1 MPNITKSRIR
11 PVTRDRDIRA
21 ALIPSLR
28 EKYIYSSQDLVIEEF
43 GCNSARVDV
52 AVVNGVLHGFEIKS
66 DSDSTYRLQDQ
77 LQAYAGVF
85 DFITVVTGKRLLH
98 AVRSMA
104 PKHCG
109 LVLAEY
115 VDGQVRLIEK
125 RKAQK
130 NPNQRAMDIA
140 RMMWRDEALH
150 VLRSRGYKCV
160 NTRSSAN
167 EIWAAAAAHIKI
179 PALANELR
187 SAIKLRGGSESAMR
201 SKPSDGSCT
210 IGSTALLDHYSE
222 NLAQLLSV
230 LSPDRLD

>member
-1 MPNITKSRIR
+1 MNARTK

-21 ALIPSLR
+21 ALLPLLR
-28 EKYIYSSQDLVIEEF
+28 QKYIYSSQDLVIEEF

-52 AVVNGVLHGFEIKS
+52 AVVNGVMHGFEIKS

-77 LQAYAGVF
+77 LQSYLGVF
-85 DFITVVTGKRLLH
+85 DFITLVAGRRLFH

-104 PKHCG
+104 PRRCG
-109 LVLAEY
+109 LILAER
-115 VDGQVRLIEK
+115 VGGEVRLIEK
-125 RKAQK
+125 RKAQR
-130 NPNQRAMDIA
+130 NPKQRAIDLA

-160 NTRSSAN
+160 NTRNSAN
-167 EIWAAAAAHIKI
+167 EIWAAAADQLKI
-179 PALANELR
+179 PVLANELR
-187 SAIKLRGGSESAMR
+187 MAIKLRGGSGFARR
-201 SKPSDGSCT
+201 SEPDGGSCT

-230 LSPDRLD
+230 LSRDRLG